1 MTIFTRMK
9 EFNKRSDE
17 KENVLENVSDESL
30 DKNRQEEI
38 DEEEL
43 AVSNESKVVNS

>member
-1 MTIFTRMK
+1 MI

-30 DKNRQEEI
+30 GKNRQEEI
-38 DEEEL
+38 YEEEL
-43 AVSNESKVVNS
+43 AASNESKVVNS